1 MGEEEETLL
10 FVGWGWVGNVPGM
23 SSPYYHNKTKNC
35 TDDEQ
40 YYIRSI
46 KSEFGTGDGQTS
58 PSTLQRCF
66 VFKQPFMSVGT
77 IGDLSLEDQY
87 RITTITTTTTATIT
101 MTPAAVD

>member
-1 MGEEEETLL
+1 MEQASTMVEIWRALPRHSDVDDSWYRYTQSWCAHL
-10 FVGWGWVGNVPGM
+10 
-23 SSPYYHNKTKNC
+23 HN
-35 TDDEQ
+35 
-40 YYIRSI
+40 
-46 KSEFGTGDGQTS
+46 GTGDGQTS